1 MRRSGLDL
9 IIALHTTSYYNRVFG
24 YFARGTTLFLR
35 FGVGG
40 KLGPPPKIFRCFPRF
55 IFHLPLFCRERF
67 LLSLY
72 WRSGKAIVPGNNF
85 YEVEKMGGKISLLS
99 PSALRTFLAATRSHH
114 NMKAYHN
121 NMVVSTFLA
130 VIHDTK
136 QHQRNPT
143 LDHGPH
149 LSTL

>member
-1 MRRSGLDL
+1 LGSEG
-9 IIALHTTSYYNRVFG
+9 SW
-24 YFARGTTLFLR
+24 
-35 FGVGG
+35 
-40 KLGPPPKIFRCFPRF
+40 GPPPKYSGVSRVLSSI
-55 IFHLPLFCRERF
+55 
-67 LLSLY
+67 SLY
-72 WRSGKAIVPGNNF
+72 FVEKDFSFLFIGDPGKIVPCNNF
-85 YEVEKMGGKISLLS
+85 YEEEKMGGKISLLS